1 MKVHIVGS
9 GGAGFGGAGSSEVGS
24 SGAGLVTEGCGG
36 VGLGGAGAGRAGLG
50 GAAGGAGFGAQL
62 MPAVATIHITTRH
75 KINIRDAFE
84 LRMTL
89 AYLQIE

>member
-1 MKVHIVGS
+1 MKVRIVGS
-9 GGAGFGGAGSSEVGS
+9 G
-24 SGAGLVTEGCGG
+24 GAGLVTEGCGG
-36 VGLGGAGAGRAGLG
+36 AGLGGVGCGRAGLGGAGAGRAGLG
-50 GAAGGAGFGAQL
+50 RAAGGAGFGAQL